1 MRNALTRLSD
11 TQYLRDAAPIYAAQA
26 ASEERAARAAAEH
39 DDRLA
44 RLRALIAEG
53 LSLQDAIGAFHQ
65 PADEMWIDAA
75 RKHTNDEMEI
85 DDKPATSAS
94 DEGCWVSA
102 WVWVPLGAVWKG
114 EADDYGAACRL
125 RNHYHCDDCDESWTD
140 DWSCACDDKCPKCGK
155 AIMPHD
161 SVELG
166 WDGEPV
172 PVELVAEGAQ

>member
-1 MRNALTRLSD
+1 MVPAET
-11 TQYLRDAAPIYAAQA
+11 
-26 ASEERAARAAAEH
+26 SEPAARAV
-39 DDRLA
+39 
-44 RLRALIAEG
+44 
-53 LSLQDAIGAFHQ
+53 
-65 PADEMWIDAA
+65 
-75 RKHTNDEMEI
+75 
-85 DDKPATSAS
+85 KPAKPAFPKALLPEMAISTRQVLKRGDLLLVCTDGLWANLT
-94 DEGCWVSA
+94 DPEM
-102 WVWVPLGAVWKG
+102 GAVWKG